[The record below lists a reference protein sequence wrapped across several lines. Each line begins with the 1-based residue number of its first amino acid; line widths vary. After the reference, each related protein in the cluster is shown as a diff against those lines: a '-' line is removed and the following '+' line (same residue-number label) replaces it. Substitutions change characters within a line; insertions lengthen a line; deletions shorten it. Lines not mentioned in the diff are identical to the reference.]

1 MAISTGHELV
11 HVHRVQKRTDV
22 LSHIFSLCAAITRSS
37 FAQFCVHNYYL
48 RPWLDHPLITVY
60 STLCT
65 SYTLWTVDQVIFF
78 HSRPYGGMMTLSQQP
93 RCNVVHGLT
102 PLLCGIGYVLS

>member
-1 MAISTGHELV
+1 MYTEFKKEPMYFPISSV
-11 HVHRVQKRTDV
+11 CV
-22 LSHIFSLCAAITRSS
+22 LQSHARASPNFVYIIITYDRGSI
-37 FAQFCVHNYYL
+37 
-48 RPWLDHPLITVY
+48 LDHPLITVY